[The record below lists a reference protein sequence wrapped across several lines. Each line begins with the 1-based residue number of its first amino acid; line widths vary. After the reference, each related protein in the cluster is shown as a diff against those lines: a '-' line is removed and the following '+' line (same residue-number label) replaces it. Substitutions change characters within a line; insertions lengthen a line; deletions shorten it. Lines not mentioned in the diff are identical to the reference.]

1 MTTTWRDRMII
12 AGPILG
18 ALALAMLTPSDEGPT
33 FCPFALCTGIACP
46 GCGMTRAASKL
57 IRGDLGA
64 ALAYHP
70 LVPII
75 GLQILAGWT
84 WFVLRRAGRVQP
96 MRNRT
101 LNAILIATAAGLLA
115 VWLAR
120 LLSGTLPPV

>member
-1 MTTTWRDRMII
+1 
-12 AGPILG
+12 
-18 ALALAMLTPSDEGPT
+18 
-33 FCPFALCTGIACP
+33 
-46 GCGMTRAASKL
+46 MTRAASKL